1 MKKLPFV
8 LLLVSALVFT
18 AGQVSAVPLKTST
31 FDTGNEG
38 WRIWDMTYSNAYWRN
53 GEIYFKN
60 LRNFHGRYPGY
71 LVAPADWRGD
81 FSAAYGGVLSF
92 DMRIISAN
100 VSVYDDVQ
108 LFGGGVSM
116 YYDLTTPGSHYD
128 LFLAPGNG
136 WKIYGTNN
144 DATADEIQT
153 VLSNLTTFRFMAE
166 YANYWLGDQWNK
178 TYYDNISLAS
188 GSSSSPV
195 PEPAS
200 IFLMG
205 IGLAGLAAFR
215 KKVTV

>member
-1 MKKLPFV
+1 MKKMPFV
-8 LLLVSALVFT
+8 LLVVFVLACT
-18 AGQVSAVPLKTST
+18 AGQASAITIKMST

-38 WRIWDMTYSNAYWRN
+38 WRIWDMTYSNAYWQN

-60 LRNFHGRYPGY
+60 MRNFHGRYPGY
-71 LVAPADWRGD
+71 LVAPDNWLGD
-81 FSAAYGGVLSF
+81 LSTAYGGVLSF

-108 LFGGGVSM
+108 LIGGGVSM
-116 YYDLTTPGSHYD
+116 YYDLSTPGSHYD
-128 LFLAPGNG
+128 LFLAPGYG

-153 VLSNLTTFRFMAE
+153 VLSNLTAFRFMAE

-178 TYYDNISLAS
+178 TYYDNITLSS
-188 GSSSSPV
+188 GSSCSPV

-200 IFLMG
+200 ICLMS
-205 IGLAGLAAFR
+205 IGLVGLAALR
-215 KKVTV
+215 KKVKV